1 MRPSRLLF
9 SGPLTEPGPTFAVAF
24 AHATRSGLARVLR
37 GTAILLGLGAAGSGC
52 GELSADIDTPT
63 RLVTFRVDGSAFA
76 KGAPANVRAALVW
89 RSRGVPGY
97 LATGDVAVS
106 DLGAGPF
113 PFDVRR
119 PPPEAAFH
127 ATVLIASEGNPLRF
141 AQGAV
146 VLYTDGNGDGT
157 ITFVGGRAEAIGGDA
172 VVASNRTFMTF
183 WLERPPSEGEARL
196 LADAR
201 GQAPTAGL
209 NFQRVTADGA
219 LWLRAT
225 EVYELGT
232 PATTGFP
239 DRVCSYLFESPVPS
253 SKPTLYDL
261 DRTYPPLDAPG
272 LACAEQGRSFSFQG
286 CVAAGL
292 CSEATAAC
300 KVNVRRLSPTEAIP
314 STWPCTTVQ

>member
-1 MRPSRLLF
+1 MRPSCPLL
-9 SGPLTEPGPTFAVAF
+9 SGPLTEPRPTFAP
-24 AHATRSGLARVLR
+24 ATRSRLARVLLAS
-37 GTAILLGLGAAGSGC
+37 AIVLGIAVAAFGC

-76 KGAPANVRAALVW
+76 KGAPANLRAALVW

-97 LATGDVAVS
+97 LATGDFALS

-113 PFDVRR
+113 SFDVRR

-127 ATVLIASEGNPLRF
+127 AIVLIASEGNPLRF

-157 ITFVGGRAEAIGGDA
+157 VTFVGGRAEAIGGDA

-183 WLERPPSEGEARL
+183 WLERPPSEREARL

-201 GQAPTAGL
+201 GQAPTYGL
-209 NFQRVTADGA
+209 YFERVKDDGA

-225 EVYELGT
+225 DIYELGT
-232 PATTGFP
+232 PATLGFP
-239 DRVCSYLFESPVPS
+239 DRVCSYLFESPVPNA
-253 SKPTLYDL
+253 KPTLYDL

-292 CSEATAAC
+292 CSEATTAC
-300 KVNVRRLSPTEAIP
+300 KVDVRRLSRTEAIP
-314 STWPCTTVQ
+314 STWPCPTVQ